1 MGDGNR
7 GYERGEL
14 VGELPRIRGRCQHH
28 GIRRHPVLFDPA
40 GEPLQGDTAR
50 LEQDLLSGIDS
61 SDDHIGP
68 MDIEADESLQHREVR

>member
-14 VGELPRIRGRCQHH
+14 VGELPRIRGRCQQH